1 MGAHRNE
8 MLDSRIFL
16 SGKEY
21 SCLILLHEDFVLS
34 KYGTD
39 RKIQL
44 PLVAVFAYVVC
55 KINMKIIKIISKLP
69 LIYMF

>member
-16 SGKEY
+16 SGEEY
-21 SCLILLHEDFVLS
+21 SCLILLHKDFVLS